1 MTYLSMLSLNILQL
15 DFYCGE
21 SCTSPCCFRLRYFSA
36 SVLTTFLTI
45 EWFCSTSMAFGVEL
59 IEYLL
64 FRLVLAS
71 VVSILGV
78 EQVGGNGFGGLTQSI
93 GYENV
98 DNRYLQSAELDGS
111 RNHARSLADH
121 DILQGFFDRQPI
133 AQIIYILLTAFLMS
147 GLVEELC
154 KYFGFVMV
162 DHPDFCSEH
171 ELSKSKSMISNQLR
185 RSFSIESDDVE
196 SSCNTEQVP
205 QDITSFEPS
214 LQNRSLRSIRAGVTV
229 AMVAVAVGFTCCE
242 NILHI
247 FVYNR
252 SSLQSQITTLIAKSL
267 FPVHPIAAAI
277 QSIYVCRRDLE
288 KDSSI
293 GLGRVVLPSLLFH
306 GTYDFALLFISD
318 TWKRSQ
324 ASQYFYSRHH
334 QSHETIMTLCISLVI
349 TLCGGLFYVIQSK
362 RQYDRLDQL
371 SRSNHVCEVQLS

>member
-1 MTYLSMLSLNILQL
+1 M
-15 DFYCGE
+15 
-21 SCTSPCCFRLRYFSA
+21 
-36 SVLTTFLTI
+36 LTTFLTI
-45 EWFCSTSMAFGVEL
+45 ECFRSTSMAFGVEL

-64 FRLVLAS
+64 FTLVLAS

-78 EQVGGNGFGGLTQSI
+78 EQVGGNGFGGF
-93 GYENV
+93 GYENF
-98 DNRYLQSAELDGS
+98 DNRYLQSAELDES

-133 AQIIYILLTAFLMS
+133 AQIVYILLTAFLMS

-171 ELSKSKSMISNQLR
+171 ELSKSKSMISNQLS
-185 RSFSIESDDVE
+185 RSRSIESDDVE
-196 SSCNTEQVP
+196 SSYNTEQVP
-205 QDITSFEPS
+205 QAITSFEPS
-214 LQNRSLRSIRAGVTV
+214 LQNRSLSSIRAGVTV
-229 AMVAVAVGFTCCE
+229 AMVAVALGFTCCE

-334 QSHETIMTLCISLVI
+334 QSHETIMTLCISLAI
-349 TLCGGLFYVIQSK
+349 TLCGGLFYVIQSR
-362 RQYDRLDQL
+362 RQYGRLDQL
-371 SRSNHVCEVQLS
+371 SRSNRVCEVQLS